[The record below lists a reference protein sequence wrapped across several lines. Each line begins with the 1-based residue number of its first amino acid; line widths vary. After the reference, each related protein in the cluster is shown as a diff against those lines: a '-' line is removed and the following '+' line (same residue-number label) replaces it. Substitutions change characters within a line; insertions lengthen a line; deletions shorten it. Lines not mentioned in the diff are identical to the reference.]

1 MCLYSINIAW
11 LTIWFYFVH
20 REIGLRLWEAVLD
33 LFPYAA
39 LAALAM
45 VVTAFVTSPI
55 ENIYLLLGLK
65 IFIAALL
72 YGGLMWLFGS
82 VTFKECISYLLNKKS
97 QINPALFTYEIF
109 SYFFII
115 FLPFTMYT
123 PRGKLTCQS
132 VSGTYVTM

>member
-1 MCLYSINIAW
+1 MVCVYTAINIAW

-72 YGGLMWLFGS
+72 FM
-82 VTFKECISYLLNKKS
+82 ED
-97 QINPALFTYEIF
+97 
-109 SYFFII
+109 
-115 FLPFTMYT
+115 
-123 PRGKLTCQS
+123 
-132 VSGTYVTM
+132 